1 MIPNKTL
8 TSVVKDPLLLSFIY
22 TTSLPLIT
30 NIISYIHFFTIS
42 NSFFSRFYGIVK
54 VVILRQPYR
63 KEFVMKKLFTSL
75 LALLLLYA
83 VTRYG
88 LDDALIR
95 NFRMAKHNARIQ
107 LVEEVTIPS
116 DAKRYVSESNLNN
129 CGLALEKE
137 DAYYIV
143 NDNLLLMKTD
153 TSYNVL
159 NDFEVTSA
167 KYGIDEVQIVGDWL
181 FYTANGIKRINLD
194 GTGHATLFKG
204 LVNDLYATSKWI
216 YFINY
221 SDHGSLYRMTIN
233 GRDLTR
239 LNENY
244 FSDLLYDENQFYAT
258 MRENDTYSMVT
269 LDLEGHITDTLLED
283 TYASS
288 MIKKNGHIYYRDH
301 ETMHIYKVTLE
312 THETSAVVETPI
324 SYFALDESSIYYTG
338 RDMMTKFNDAV
349 GLFKFDESTGRTLIL
364 DNDTTMST
372 GSIQVLGD
380 EVLIESDYKKDPF
393 KILRIKKDGSGL
405 AEIQSIDSM

>member
-1 MIPNKTL
+1 
-8 TSVVKDPLLLSFIY
+8 
-22 TTSLPLIT
+22 
-30 NIISYIHFFTIS
+30 
-42 NSFFSRFYGIVK
+42 
-54 VVILRQPYR
+54 
-63 KEFVMKKLFTSL
+63 MKKLFTSL